1 LTVADPSHHRKE
13 HVVTVDTNLRGYRTR
28 LVDEGHGETM
38 VLVHGTPLDLESWA
52 GLVEHMKGHRTIR
65 YDVRGHG
72 SAKGVPVPGPAELA
86 ADLIAVLD
94 LLHIENAH
102 LVGHSWGGQILL
114 RAALDHPDR
123 VNRLSV
129 ICSRAAP
136 FPAFHAL
143 AGRVRAGTVDR
154 TASLARW
161 FDADEMARPDP
172 LVATVRSRLE
182 DADTDA
188 WARALDMIADF
199 DVVDELHEI
208 TVPVDIVAAEHDGV
222 ADTGHMS
229 RTADALQRGRFHVL
243 HGTRHLLPLQRPE
256 LVAPII
262 GSQPVE
268 R

>member
-1 LTVADPSHHRKE
+1 V
-13 HVVTVDTNLRGYRTR
+13 
-28 LVDEGHGETM
+28 
-38 VLVHGTPLDLESWA
+38 
-52 GLVEHMKGHRTIR
+52 R
-65 YDVRGHG
+65 YDIRGHG
-72 SAKGVPVPGPAELA
+72 AAKGVPAPSVAELA

-94 LLHIENAH
+94 QLHIEKAH
-102 LVGHSWGGQILL
+102 LVGHSWGGQIVL

-143 AGRVRAGTVDR
+143 ADGLRVGTADR

-161 FDADEMARPDP
+161 FDAEEMARPDP

-188 WARALDMIADF
+188 WAGALDMIADF

-208 TVPVDIVAAEHDGV
+208 AVPVDIVAAEHDGV
-222 ADTGHMS
+222 GDPGHM
-229 RTADALQRGRFHVL
+229 TLMAGAVPCGRL
-243 HGTRHLLPLQRPE
+243 HILPGARHLLPLQRPD
-256 LVAPII
+256 LIAPII
-262 GSQPVE
+262 GSRPVQRDCDRGTDRLQPS
-268 R
+268 